1 MDGLGAK
8 ECIGEI
14 FVFRVVFKHGVYS
27 KYLPQFSLDCGHA
40 IFDESSHIAFE

>member
-14 FVFRVVFKHGVYS
+14 FCFQGGFQAWSLLEIPPAGLPRLRLCYFR
-27 KYLPQFSLDCGHA
+27 
-40 IFDESSHIAFE
+40 